1 MENGEAVIHF
11 IMSFTP
17 VICLIWEK
25 KYVARIVL
33 ESIFD
38 LRLVNFFKFRVG
50 KFNGI
55 AFTLTE
61 LTLPTDLSYTA
72 WFKWRL
78 LLRLLI

>member
-17 VICLIWEK
+17 VICLILEK

-38 LRLVNFFKFRVG
+38 LRLVNFF
-50 KFNGI
+50 
-55 AFTLTE
+55 
-61 LTLPTDLSYTA
+61 
-72 WFKWRL
+72 
-78 LLRLLI
+78 

>member
-17 VICLIWEK
+17 VICLVWEK

-38 LRLVNFFKFRVG
+38 LRLVLTFFNFEWE
-50 KFNGI
+50 NSM
-55 AFTLTE
+55 E
-61 LTLPTDLSYTA
+61 
-72 WFKWRL
+72 
-78 LLRLLI
+78 